1 MNQESSQSASKP
13 RYGAPL
19 SSLSQSQIA
28 AIRSLPSNKEV
39 KPPVIQERR
48 PVSNFVS
55 DEYWAK
61 ERETIFRNKPISILP
76 SAALPEPGSVLAHD
90 GYGVPLLITRD
101 KGGKVHIFLNA
112 CTHKGAMLV
121 EECTVRKWSTV
132 SCPFHAWTYGLDGRL
147 IGVPREETLLDFD
160 KKSRPLAELPSHECG
175 GIIWGILNPKAEADF
190 SLLSDQITEDLEHL
204 GLTTWVKYGH
214 RRFEIDANWKLVMEP
229 FLEGYHVQRLHVNSI
244 GPQGLDFFDDIVP
257 KVERF
262 GPHIRQISGRG
273 KYTPDILEK
282 PDANIRSHVTIVY
295 NLFPNT
301 VVITSPYYISVMI
314 MMPTASGKTNV
325 DYYMLTETAPDNPKA
340 EELYA
345 KSFAVIQDV
354 FGNEDFK
361 ASATCH
367 RGLMTGAIPDVI
379 YTGME
384 EAIPRFYEGI
394 EAIMNETLM
403 AAE

>member
-1 MNQESSQSASKP
+1 MSNDSETPVRP
-13 RYGAPL
+13 RYGALL
-19 SSLSQSQIA
+19 SSLSASQIA
-28 AIRSLPSNKEV
+28 AIRSLPSNKDV

-48 PVSNFVS
+48 PTSNFVS
-55 DEYWAK
+55 DAYWER
-61 ERETIFRNKPISILP
+61 ERETIFRNKPISIMP
-76 SAALPEPGSVLAHD
+76 SAAIPEPGSVLAHD

-101 KGGKVHIFLNA
+101 KQGKVHIFLNA
-112 CTHKGAMLV
+112 CTHKGAMLM

-132 SCPFHAWTYGLDGRL
+132 SCPFHAWTFGLDGRL

-160 KKSRPLAELPSHECG
+160 KKTRPLTELPSYESG

-190 SLLSDQITEDLEHL
+190 SLVSDQVNEDLEHL
-204 GLTTWVKYGH
+204 GLTKWVKYGY
-214 RRFEIDANWKLVMEP
+214 RRFELDANWKLVMEP

-257 KVERF
+257 KVEKF

-273 KYTPDILEK
+273 KYTPEMLDQ
-282 PDANIRSHVTIVY
+282 PDVNIRSVVTIVY

-361 ASATCH
+361 ASETCH
-367 RGLMTGAIPDVI
+367 RGLLTGAISDVI

-394 EAIMNETLM
+394 EEVMGEVLQ

>member
-1 MNQESSQSASKP
+1 MSKNDLQEAAKP

-19 SSLSQSQIA
+19 SSLSASQIA
-28 AIRSLPSNKEV
+28 AIRSLPRNRDV

-48 PVSNFVS
+48 PVTNFVS
-55 DEYWAK
+55 DAYWEE
-61 ERETIFRNKPISILP
+61 ERRTIFRSKPVTLIP
-76 SAALPEPGSVLAHD
+76 SAALPEPGSVMGHD
-90 GYGVPLLITRD
+90 GYGIPLLLTRD
-101 KGGKVHIFLNA
+101 KAGKIHVFLNA

-121 EECTVRKWSTV
+121 EGCAAHKWSTV
-132 SCPFHAWTYGLDGRL
+132 SCPFHAWTFGLDGRL
-147 IGVPREETLLDFD
+147 IGVPRQETLLNFD
-160 KKSRPLAELPSHECG
+160 KASRPLVELSSHESG
-175 GIIWGILNPKAEADF
+175 GLVWAILDQNADPDF
-190 SLLSDQITEDLEHL
+190 SLLSQQVTEDLEHL
-204 GLTTWVKYGH
+204 GLPSWHKYGY
-214 RRFEIDANWKLVMEP
+214 RRFELEANWKLVMEP

-262 GPHIRQISGRG
+262 GPHIRQTSGRG
-273 KYTPDILEK
+273 KYSPEILEK
-282 PDANIRSHVTIVY
+282 PDVNIRSHVTIVY

-314 MMPTASGKTNV
+314 IMPVGAGRTSV

-340 EELYA
+340 EELYS

-354 FGNEDFK
+354 FGNEDFR
-361 ASATCH
+361 ASETCH
-367 RGLMTGAIPDVI
+367 KGLLTGAIPDVI

-394 EAIMNETLM
+394 EEIMALNR
-403 AAE
+403 